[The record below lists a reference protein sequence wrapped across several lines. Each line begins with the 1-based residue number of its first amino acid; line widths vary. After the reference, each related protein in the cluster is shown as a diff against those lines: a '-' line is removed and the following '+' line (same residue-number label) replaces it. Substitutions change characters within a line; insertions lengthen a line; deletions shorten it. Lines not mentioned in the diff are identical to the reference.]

1 MAIYTSGDPPDTFQ
15 AQRGQET
22 TPCHTE
28 IHLPPTPPR
37 FSTPLPEGLLS
48 VGIVTAKEQMELFIM
63 HNYTPTDKQ
72 LPWDTTT
79 ERNVDRKSPACHGLV
94 CFIEGGLNIILTFR
108 LPLKLQGIPFPFP
121 CVASYNLE

>member
-28 IHLPPTPPR
+28 LHLPPLPSR

-48 VGIVTAKEQMELFIM
+48 VGSVTAKEQTELFIM

-72 LPWDTTT
+72 LP
-79 ERNVDRKSPACHGLV
+79 
-94 CFIEGGLNIILTFR
+94 
-108 LPLKLQGIPFPFP
+108 
-121 CVASYNLE
+121 

>member
-28 IHLPPTPPR
+28 LHLPPPPPPR

-48 VGIVTAKEQMELFIM
+48 VGSVTAKEQMDCLSCTITLQPID
-63 HNYTPTDKQ
+63 NYHETRLLKEMS
-72 LPWDTTT
+72 T
-79 ERNVDRKSPACHGLV
+79 EKVLLALDWSVL
-94 CFIEGGLNIILTFR
+94 
-108 LPLKLQGIPFPFP
+108 
-121 CVASYNLE
+121 

>member
-1 MAIYTSGDPPDTFQ
+1 MAIYTSWDRPDTFQ

-28 IHLPPTPPR
+28 LHLSPPPPR
-37 FSTPLPEGLLS
+37 FTTPLPEGLLS
-48 VGIVTAKEQMELFIM
+48 VGIVTDEEQMELFIM

-72 LPWDTTT
+72 LPWHKTT
-79 ERNVDRKSPACHGLV
+79 ERNVDRKSPTCHGLV
-94 CFIEGGLNIILTFR
+94 CFIGGGLSTIFTFI

-121 CVASYNLE
+121 CNASYQW